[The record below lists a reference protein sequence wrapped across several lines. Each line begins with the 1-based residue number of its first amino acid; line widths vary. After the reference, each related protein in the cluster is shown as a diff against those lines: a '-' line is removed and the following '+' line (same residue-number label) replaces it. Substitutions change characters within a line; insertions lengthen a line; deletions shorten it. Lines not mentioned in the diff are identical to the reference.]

1 MLMGKPWWASLWFIW
16 AVACKGVIRVS
27 VSGETDSPTA
37 QQIDNPE
44 SEAAR
49 LPGPCSD
56 RQSGRYQGSGLSGC
70 CRGPRRLHPPDKV
83 GRTSGCRDTG
93 KCKGI
98 YGDTV
103 RRFGTL

>member
-37 QQIDNPE
+37 QHIDNPE

-70 CRGPRRLHPPDKV
+70 CRAAASTHLRTLFALVSQGAYQRPPLLRLR
-83 GRTSGCRDTG
+83 GG
-93 KCKGI
+93 
-98 YGDTV
+98 
-103 RRFGTL
+103 